1 MEFENIIEAL
11 QGNAE
16 LTNKTLVALKE
27 TEQGKQLLNNYADAY
42 ASNRIKEVTKET
54 YTNVDTLLTEA
65 GFEKQGGEK
74 TTDYLARFVSTFQDV
89 NGKKGATAREKELAQ
104 QLEAL
109 KSDGSHN
116 AHWKQTHEE
125 AANKWSA
132 EKETLVQQLNEIQN
146 AQVLNSIKGDLQAAT
161 SGLSFNPSIPAEAV
175 KAMEQMH
182 INSLMQSAKVEG
194 GKVVYY
200 DENGAPILNDTY
212 APADAQYIL
221 KQRLASVLHNTQA
234 GGNASTINKDGSAS
248 SPVPTGLQIQTRVS
262 LVKHFQETAKA
273 KGIAPSTPEYNNLF
287 ISFRDKYDYYS
298 LPEK

>member
-16 LTNKTLVALKE
+16 LTNKTLIALKE

-54 YTNVDTLLTEA
+54 YTNVDTLLSEA

-125 AANKWSA
+125 AANKWQA
-132 EKETLVQQLNEIQN
+132 EKETLVQQLNDIQQ

-182 INSLMQSAKVEG
+182 INALMQSAKVEG

-200 DENGAPILNDTY
+200 DEQGAPILNDTY

-234 GGNASTINKDGSAS
+234 GGNASTINKDGSS

-287 ISFRDKYDYYS
+287 ISFRDKYNYYS